1 MYKLGYA
8 TYNAKKPMEA
18 NKGYVKDYLKD
29 KVIDTHDD
37 HDLGSFMFTASPYK
51 TLAWSC
57 TTNSSRVTRTW
68 FFNLKAIIFE
78 FTSSL

>member
-8 TYNAKKPMEA
+8 TYNAKKPVEA

-37 HDLGSFMFTASPYK
+37 HDLGSFMIAASPYK
-51 TLAWSC
+51 T
-57 TTNSSRVTRTW
+57 
-68 FFNLKAIIFE
+68 
-78 FTSSL
+78 